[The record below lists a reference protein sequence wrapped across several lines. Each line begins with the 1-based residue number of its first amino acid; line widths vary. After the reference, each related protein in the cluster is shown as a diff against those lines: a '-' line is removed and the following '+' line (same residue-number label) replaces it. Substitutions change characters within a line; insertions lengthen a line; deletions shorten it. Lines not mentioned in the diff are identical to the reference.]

1 MALFKFKSTENLK
14 AFNRDIKTFYNN
26 QIWFSGLESL
36 NDPFEKVYSSNVFNT
51 RINNKE
57 LVEKLFLPFKNNVD
71 VFYKKVGILSL
82 CNNAKNLVMWS
93 HYANNYKGYCV
104 EYILNEN
111 VLNRLNFSDQS
122 EIFLFPIEYEE
133 TPIDFLTFPSKLQ
146 FFLRRKSKLWSY
158 ENEFRFISPKTGL
171 HNIPENA
178 IKAIYLCVFIDES
191 IENILKTLC
200 LNKNIELY
208 KTVLSKNSYELF
220 FERIF

>member
-1 MALFKFKSTENLK
+1 M
-14 AFNRDIKTFYNN
+14 
-26 QIWFSGLESL
+26 
-36 NDPFEKVYSSNVFNT
+36 
-51 RINNKE
+51 NKE
-57 LVEKLFLPFKNNVD
+57 EQ
-71 VFYKKVGILSL
+71 
-82 CNNAKNLVMWS
+82 
-93 HYANNYKGYCV
+93 
-104 EYILNEN
+104 YILNEN

-178 IKAIYLCVFIDES
+178 IKAIYLGVFIDES